1 MQERTNPFLK
11 QVQAPVIG
19 AAMILAGIVALL
31 LEFSPGAADAL
42 LKFWPTGIIGIGV
55 ALLFGNS
62 EKE

>member
-11 QVQAPVIG
+11 QASVIG
-19 AAMILAGIVALL
+19 AAMILTGIVALL
-31 LEFSPGAADAL
+31 IEFTPGAADAI

-55 ALLFGNS
+55 ALLFDNA